1 MKRFDLIVEISVN
14 EIVNILTFGIK
25 YAKENFVKII
35 IWSNYLINYKNLKI
49 YLSKFDRELHDNTFL
64 RENNDVKLNFCLVF
78 SKLKDLFEQL

>member
-14 EIVNILTFGIK
+14 EIVNTLTFGIK

-49 YLSKFDRELHDNTFL
+49 YIETWSRTS
-64 RENNDVKLNFCLVF
+64 R
-78 SKLKDLFEQL
+78 